1 VTAAELHG
9 SKMAMRITAV
19 IPVIQAAILLCILIY
34 FQSKGG
40 YKQVHIEGEGIAAR
54 EVP

>member
-1 VTAAELHG
+1 VTEAELHG

-19 IPVIQAAILLCILIY
+19 IPLVQAGLLLGILLY
-34 FQSKGG
+34 FSSKGG
-40 YKQVHIEGEGIAAR
+40 YKQVHIEGEGAAAH